1 VAGSGCSPVQ
11 NKAPQAIEARFT
23 FVQMLRQF
31 QASSLLETKTLIIAL
46 GKSMIFENSLEV
58 ELEGRD
64 DAGAILLNPVFLV
77 VLFESFDVDE

>member
-1 VAGSGCSPVQ
+1 VQ
-11 NKAPQAIEARFT
+11 NKAPQAIEARFA
-23 FVQMLRQF
+23 FVQIFRQF
-31 QASSLLETKTLIIAL
+31 QASSLLETETLIIAL

-77 VLFESFDVDE
+77 ILFESFDVNE